1 MLSMCSHPEFDDEML
16 PLSKEMRLKAQRFVR
31 EISVGEQQSNRT
43 HSQNLATE
51 YLPSKKASIGT
62 VRHPHRQ
69 RTQSTSTANA
79 IRFDG
84 ERNPHRRRS
93 VSVTNHKQK
102 NKK

>member
-1 MLSMCSHPEFDDEML
+1 MQSMCSHDEVL
-16 PLSKEMRLKAQRFVR
+16 PLSKEMRLKAQCFVR
-31 EISVGEQQSNRT
+31 EISVEEQQSNRT

-51 YLPSKKASIGT
+51 YLPSKKASVRIG
-62 VRHPHRQ
+62 
-69 RTQSTSTANA
+69 S
-79 IRFDG
+79 